1 MIMQWNRKIS
11 GYLALC
17 FIVLIILVFVTRNMM
32 VDDLPDFKSFSD
44 VKDKKQHF
52 FDFIGPIVE
61 AENNKVLINREKL
74 LMLEQQYSNV
84 NSIHPNDEKWVKN
97 LAKIYKVRIDTLD
110 DQAAWTSLKHRV
122 DIVPVPLALAQSAN
136 ESGWG
141 TSRFAQEGNNFF
153 GQWCFI
159 EGCGLVPARRGNGAT
174 HEVAVFNSVE
184 ESVAYYILNLNTLTA
199 YQPLRTIRQ
208 EHREEGKTLTG
219 SALAEGL
226 NKYSERGEEYVE
238 DIQAMIRT
246 NKPLMLRQ

>member
-1 MIMQWNRKIS
+1 MQWNKKVS

-17 FIVLIILVFVTRNMM
+17 FIVLIILIFVIRNMM

-52 FDFIGPIVE
+52 FDFIRPIVE
-61 AENNKVLINREKL
+61 AENKKVLINREKL
-74 LMLEQQYSNV
+74 LLLEQQYSNV

-97 LAKIYKVRIDTLD
+97 LAKIYKVKIDTLD

-159 EGCGLVPARRGNGAT
+159 EGCGLVPASRNSGAT

-184 ESVAYYILNLNTLTA
+184 ESVAYYILNLNTLIA
-199 YQPLRTIRQ
+199 YQPLRAIRQ
-208 EHREEGKTLTG
+208 DHRDQGKTLTG

-226 NKYSERGEEYVE
+226 IKYSERGEEYVE
-238 DIQAMIRT
+238 DIQTMIRI
-246 NKPLMLRQ
+246 NKPLMLNQ

>member
-1 MIMQWNRKIS
+1 MIMQWNKKVS

-17 FIVLIILVFVTRNMM
+17 FIVLIILIFVIRNMM

-52 FDFIGPIVE
+52 FDFIRPIVE
-61 AENNKVLINREKL
+61 AENKKVLINREKL
-74 LMLEQQYSNV
+74 LLLEQQYSNV

-97 LAKIYKVRIDTLD
+97 LAKIYKVKIDTLD

-159 EGCGLVPARRGNGAT
+159 EGCGLVPASRNSGAT

-184 ESVAYYILNLNTLTA
+184 ESVAYYILNLNTLIA
-199 YQPLRTIRQ
+199 YQPLRAIRQ
-208 EHREEGKTLTG
+208 DHRDQGKTLTG

-226 NKYSERGEEYVE
+226 IKYSERGEEYVE
-238 DIQAMIRT
+238 DIQTMIRI
-246 NKPLMLRQ
+246 NKPLMLNQ

>member
-1 MIMQWNRKIS
+1 MQWNRKIS
-11 GYLALC
+11 GYLAFS
-17 FIVLIILVFVTRNMM
+17 FIVLMILVFVTRNMM
-32 VDDLPDFKSFSD
+32 IDDLPDFKSFSD
-44 VKDKKQHF
+44 VKDKKRHF
-52 FDFIGPIVE
+52 FDFIRPIVE
-61 AENNKVLINREKL
+61 AENKKVLMNREKL

-84 NSIHPNDEKWVKN
+84 NTMHPNDEKWVKN

-159 EGCGLVPARRGNGAT
+159 EGCGLVPARRGNGET

-184 ESVAYYILNLNTLTA
+184 ESVAYYILNLNTLNA

-208 EHREEGKTLTG
+208 EHREEGKTSTG
-219 SALAEGL
+219 LALAVGL

-238 DIQAMIRT
+238 DIQAMIRI
-246 NKPLMLRQ
+246 NKPLMLSQ